1 MTPHWPIVLGTLA
14 SFTVAGCAGLD
25 ITPISPADEAA
36 AHAGVRPLKGYVV
49 HAPMVVIEISRR
61 EVCPRDDKGKCTG
74 PTEVAC
80 VAGTPFTLP
89 DPTRPF
95 LVDIRSGLGKA
106 GVDVAIANGWQ
117 LGNLKDSSD
126 NTAILGAIEKIA
138 GTRLMPLSRDDPGGR
153 SCPAGLYRLRGDGT
167 GFEPLPFIPARVP

>member
-1 MTPHWPIVLGTLA
+1 MNHGHVLPATLA
-14 SFTVAGCAGLD
+14 CLMLSGCAGLD

-36 AHAGVRPLKGYVV
+36 AHAGTRPLKGYVV
-49 HAPMVVIEISRR
+49 HAPMVVIELSRR
-61 EVCPRDDKGKCTG
+61 EICPRDEKGKCSG
-74 PTEVAC
+74 PSEIAC

-106 GVDVAIANGWQ
+106 GVDVAITNGWQ

-126 NTAILGAIEKIA
+126 NSAILGTIEKIA
-138 GTRLMPLSRDDPGGR
+138 GTRLLHLSRDDAGGP
-153 SCPAGLYRLRGDGT
+153 SCPAGLYRLRSDGT
-167 GFEPLPFIPARVP
+167 GFEPLPFLPSP